1 MQALLEKAQIALN
14 KKDWETVNASIQRL
28 LNQKD
33 AIEPIIND
41 EILDLA
47 LEALQ
52 KCDFQQRW
60 EIAKLFPQIGQSAI
74 APLIALLESEEQD
87 GEMRWFLARILSQ
100 FDDRA
105 CILALSQLLQRS
117 EEEEISQMAA
127 AALANIGSSA
137 ISSLGQLLSDS
148 NRRFL
153 AVQALSQIRRPEIV
167 EPLLTVVKDESS
179 AIRSMAM
186 EALSSFHHPQIT
198 AIILDALQDPAI
210 DVRREAIKASSY
222 LGSNY
227 PQADLVNHLQP
238 LLFDIHLDICQ
249 ETAIALGRIGTA
261 TSAKALN
268 PLLQSSLTPDSLK
281 LTVVR
286 ALGWIEDGEALN
298 YLEKALYSENVLICR
313 EIIAILGRQTCQKLR
328 RQAGEI
334 LGNFY
339 HSRPAILGDTGVK
352 QSLAIALGELDR
364 DNKSILLTLAADG
377 EAIVR
382 LHALSAL
389 KKLDHGTI

>member
-1 MQALLEKAQIALN
+1 
-14 KKDWETVNASIQRL
+14 
-28 LNQKD
+28 
-33 AIEPIIND
+33 
-41 EILDLA
+41 
-47 LEALQ
+47 
-52 KCDFQQRW
+52 
-60 EIAKLFPQIGQSAI
+60 
-74 APLIALLESEEQD
+74 
-87 GEMRWFLARILSQ
+87 
-100 FDDRA
+100 
-105 CILALSQLLQRS
+105 
-117 EEEEISQMAA
+117 MAA

-153 AVQALSQIRRPEIV
+153 AVQALSQIRRPEII
-167 EPLLTVVKDESS
+167 EPLLTVVKDQSS
-179 AIRSMAM
+179 AIRAMAI

-210 DVRREAIKASSY
+210 EVRREAIKASSY
-222 LGSNY
+222 LGTNY

-238 LLFDIHLDICQ
+238 LLFDIHLEICQ

-268 PLLQSSLTPDSLK
+268 PLLQSSLTPDNLK

-313 EIIAILGRQTCQKLR
+313 EIIAILGRQTSQKLR

-339 HSRPAILGDTGVK
+339 HSRPALFTDTGVK

-364 DNKSILLTLAADG
+364 DNKGILLTLAADG

-389 KKLDHGTI
+389 KKLDHRNI

>member
-1 MQALLEKAQIALN
+1 
-14 KKDWETVNASIQRL
+14 
-28 LNQKD
+28 
-33 AIEPIIND
+33 
-41 EILDLA
+41 
-47 LEALQ
+47 
-52 KCDFQQRW
+52 
-60 EIAKLFPQIGQSAI
+60 
-74 APLIALLESEEQD
+74 APS
-87 GEMRWFLARILSQ
+87 
-100 FDDRA
+100 
-105 CILALSQLLQRS
+105 
-117 EEEEISQMAA
+117 
-127 AALANIGSSA
+127 
-137 ISSLGQLLSDS
+137 
-148 NRRFL
+148 
-153 AVQALSQIRRPEIV
+153 
-167 EPLLTVVKDESS
+167 
-179 AIRSMAM
+179 
-186 EALSSFHHPQIT
+186 
-198 AIILDALQDPAI
+198 
-210 DVRREAIKASSY
+210 
-222 LGSNY
+222 Y

-238 LLFDIHLDICQ
+238 LLFDIHLEICQ

-328 RQAGEI
+328 QQAGEI

-339 HSRPAILGDTGVK
+339 HSHPAILADTGVK

>member
-1 MQALLEKAQIALN
+1 
-14 KKDWETVNASIQRL
+14 
-28 LNQKD
+28 
-33 AIEPIIND
+33 
-41 EILDLA
+41 
-47 LEALQ
+47 
-52 KCDFQQRW
+52 
-60 EIAKLFPQIGQSAI
+60 
-74 APLIALLESEEQD
+74 
-87 GEMRWFLARILSQ
+87 
-100 FDDRA
+100 
-105 CILALSQLLQRS
+105 
-117 EEEEISQMAA
+117 MAA

-153 AVQALSQIRRPEIV
+153 AVQALSQIRRPEII
-167 EPLLTVVKDESS
+167 EPLLTVVKDQSS
-179 AIRSMAM
+179 AIRAMAI

-210 DVRREAIKASSY
+210 EVRREAIKASSY
-222 LGSNY
+222 LGTNY

-238 LLFDIHLDICQ
+238 LLFDIHLEICQ

-268 PLLQSSLTPDSLK
+268 PLLQSSLTPDNLK

-286 ALGWIEDGEALN
+286 ALGWIEDEEALN

-313 EIIAILGRQTCQKLR
+313 EIIAILGRQTSQKLR

-364 DNKSILLTLAADG
+364 DNKSILLTLATDG

-389 KKLDHGTI
+389 KKLDHRNI

>member
-28 LNQKD
+28 LTQKD

-52 KCDFQQRW
+52 KCDFPQRW
-60 EIAKLFPQIGQSAI
+60 EIAKLFPKIGQSAI

-117 EEEEISQMAA
+117 EEEELSQMAA

-153 AVQALSQIRRPEIV
+153 AVQALSQIRQPEII

-179 AIRSMAM
+179 AIRSIAI

-198 AIILDALQDPAI
+198 AIILDALQEPAI

-222 LGSNY
+222 LGPNY

-238 LLFDIHLDICQ
+238 LLFDVHLEICQ
-249 ETAIALGRIGTA
+249 ETAIALGRIGTV

-268 PLLQSSLTPDSLK
+268 PLLESSLTPDSLK

-286 ALGWIEDGEALN
+286 ALGWIEDQEALN
-298 YLEKALYSENVLICR
+298 YLEKALYSENILICR
-313 EIIAILGRQTCQKLR
+313 EIIAILGRQTSQKLR
-328 RQAGEI
+328 RQAGAI

-339 HSRPAILGDTGVK
+339 HSRPAILTHTGVK

-389 KKLDHGTI
+389 KKLDHRTI

>member
-33 AIEPIIND
+33 AVESIIND
-41 EILDLA
+41 EIRDLA

-60 EIAKLFPQIGQSAI
+60 EIAKLFPKIGQSAI

-117 EEEEISQMAA
+117 EEEELSQMAA

-148 NRRFL
+148 NTRFL
-153 AVQALSQIRRPEIV
+153 AVQALSQIRRPEII

-179 AIRSMAM
+179 AIRSIAI

-222 LGSNY
+222 LGPNY

-238 LLFDIHLDICQ
+238 LLFDVHLEICQ
-249 ETAIALGRIGTA
+249 ETAIALGRIGTV

-268 PLLQSSLTPDSLK
+268 PLLESSLTPDSLK

-286 ALGWIEDGEALN
+286 ALGWIEDQEALN
-298 YLEKALYSENVLICR
+298 YLEKALYSENILICR
-313 EIIAILGRQTCQKLR
+313 EIIAILGWQTSQKLR
-328 RQAGEI
+328 RQAGAI

-339 HSRPAILGDTGVK
+339 HSRPAILTHTGVK

-389 KKLDHGTI
+389 KKLDHRTI

>member
-14 KKDWETVNASIQRL
+14 KKDWKTLNASIQRL

-33 AIEPIIND
+33 AVESIIND

-52 KCDFQQRW
+52 KCDFPQRW

-117 EEEEISQMAA
+117 EEEELSQMAA

-137 ISSLGQLLSDS
+137 ISSLEQLLSDS
-148 NRRFL
+148 NTRFL
-153 AVQALSQIRRPEIV
+153 AVQALSQIRRPEII
-167 EPLLTVVKDESS
+167 EPLLTVVKDQSS
-179 AIRSMAM
+179 AIRAMAI
-186 EALSSFHHPQIT
+186 EALSSFRDPQIT

-210 DVRREAIKASSY
+210 DVRREAIKASIY
-222 LGSNY
+222 LLPNY
-227 PQADLVNHLQP
+227 PQADLVRHLQP

-261 TSAKALN
+261 ASAKALN

-298 YLEKALYSENVLICR
+298 YLEKALYSENILICR
-313 EIIAILGRQTCQKLR
+313 EIIAILGRQTSQKLR
-328 RQAGEI
+328 RQAGAI

-339 HSRPAILGDTGVK
+339 HSCLTILGDTGVK
-352 QSLAIALGELDR
+352 QSLAIALGALDR
-364 DNKSILLTLAADG
+364 DNKGILLTLATDG

-389 KKLDHGTI
+389 KKLDQATI

>member
-1 MQALLEKAQIALN
+1 
-14 KKDWETVNASIQRL
+14 
-28 LNQKD
+28 
-33 AIEPIIND
+33 
-41 EILDLA
+41 
-47 LEALQ
+47 
-52 KCDFQQRW
+52 
-60 EIAKLFPQIGQSAI
+60 
-74 APLIALLESEEQD
+74 
-87 GEMRWFLARILSQ
+87 
-100 FDDRA
+100 
-105 CILALSQLLQRS
+105 
-117 EEEEISQMAA
+117 MAA

-148 NRRFL
+148 NTRFL
-153 AVQALSQIRRPEIV
+153 AVQALSQIRRPEII
-167 EPLLTVVKDESS
+167 EPLLTVVKDQSS
-179 AIRSMAM
+179 AIRAMAI
-186 EALSSFHHPQIT
+186 EALSSFHHPRIT
-198 AIILDALQDPAI
+198 AIILDALRDPAI
-210 DVRREAIKASSY
+210 EVRREAIKASSY
-222 LGSNY
+222 LGTNY

-238 LLFDIHLDICQ
+238 LLFDIHLEICQ

-328 RQAGEI
+328 QQAGEI
-334 LGNFY
+334 LSNFY
-339 HSRPAILGDTGVK
+339 HSRPALFTDTGVK
-352 QSLAIALGELDR
+352 QSLAIALGELER

-389 KKLDHGTI
+389 KKLDHGNI